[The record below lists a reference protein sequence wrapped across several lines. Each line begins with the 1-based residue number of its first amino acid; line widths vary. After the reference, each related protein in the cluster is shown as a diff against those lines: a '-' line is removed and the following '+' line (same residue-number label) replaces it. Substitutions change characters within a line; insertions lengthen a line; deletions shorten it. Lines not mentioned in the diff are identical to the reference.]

1 MIAKVSGPGHTIE
14 TYEISD
20 QEMSAGS
27 TLGSPKATMW
37 IKATGAIEKL
47 WSIEA
52 GINVFETLVVH
63 HWDERSGI
71 PLTPLPGQ
79 FVIHPDHQEH
89 IFELS
94 NGITVHEDLLVLS
107 GEPQGPDMHQVDPAA
122 AYYHVQLTNDS
133 EEEQCV
139 ASYAGIQLKG
149 GFIGTTHVE
158 YSARQNAFV
167 VTNSSAPGL
176 VRYAACSVRPKGY
189 EVTLDAAKPNAAT
202 FPGKLS
208 GNTME
213 TPGDAIGLFHL
224 SHTLAPGKS
233 AQWYIVLTFSLDG
246 AAAAQEVMDSL
257 PDYAGALQRTRSY
270 YDAVLDRAVV
280 MTPDPQVNRGVL
292 WAKANMLR
300 TELLSQQ
307 GWCFVNDPTRSNN
320 SVCRDTAWFAF
331 GSDYVTPHFSKESL
345 RWYATH
351 LEPSGMAVEYFDIRT
366 GATEDYGLNINDNTP
381 LLILAIWHHYH
392 VTGDRAFLE
401 ELYPQAKRMAD
412 YIVSQR
418 NDQGLVWCTADGT
431 YERGIV
437 GWRNV
442 IPDYRLSGAT
452 TEINS
457 ECYAALNA
465 IATMARELGLE
476 TDDRHYLGCA
486 GALRD
491 AINEHLLDKERNV
504 YYLNIDLDGTKRTD
518 VTSDMMFPVM
528 FGVADHETAAN
539 IISRMSV
546 PEFWSE
552 PGIHTVPRTAIHYG
566 PTHGFGLL
574 GGIWVGVTF
583 WYAFAA
589 AQFNPEFMASALSES
604 FRHYSSDPRHNNTV
618 PGQFSEWLHGETL
631 VNQGMM
637 LSPWYPPRYVWAAIE
652 GMAGLD
658 LRSNTPKLDPRPA
671 REWKWLGV
679 RNLSLQGNRI
689 AWFAVRTPDLIVY
702 VNHAFESVDPERQF
716 EDDISGCV
724 HVSGEEVV
732 VIALRRKD
740 AIAVFVGN
748 TKDRTVSTALRME
761 VAGLDNFKNV
771 QIYNSLRGE
780 WVQRPIPPELGTGL
794 PIQID
799 RHGFCVLEFSMEA

>member
-1 MIAKVSGPGHTIE
+1 
-14 TYEISD
+14 
-20 QEMSAGS
+20 
-27 TLGSPKATMW
+27 
-37 IKATGAIEKL
+37 
-47 WSIEA
+47 
-52 GINVFETLVVH
+52 
-63 HWDERSGI
+63 
-71 PLTPLPGQ
+71 
-79 FVIHPDHQEH
+79 
-89 IFELS
+89 
-94 NGITVHEDLLVLS
+94 
-107 GEPQGPDMHQVDPAA
+107 
-122 AYYHVQLTNDS
+122 
-133 EEEQCV
+133 
-139 ASYAGIQLKG
+139 
-149 GFIGTTHVE
+149 
-158 YSARQNAFV
+158 
-167 VTNSSAPGL
+167 
-176 VRYAACSVRPKGY
+176 
-189 EVTLDAAKPNAAT
+189 
-202 FPGKLS
+202 
-208 GNTME
+208 
-213 TPGDAIGLFHL
+213 
-224 SHTLAPGKS
+224 
-233 AQWYIVLTFSLDG
+233 
-246 AAAAQEVMDSL
+246 
-257 PDYAGALQRTRSY
+257 
-270 YDAVLDRAVV
+270 
-280 MTPDPQVNRGVL
+280 
-292 WAKANMLR
+292 
-300 TELLSQQ
+300 
-307 GWCFVNDPTRSNN
+307 
-320 SVCRDTAWFAF
+320 
-331 GSDYVTPHFSKESL
+331 
-345 RWYATH
+345 
-351 LEPSGMAVEYFDIRT
+351 
-366 GATEDYGLNINDNTP
+366 
-381 LLILAIWHHYH
+381 
-392 VTGDRAFLE
+392 
-401 ELYPQAKRMAD
+401 
-412 YIVSQR
+412 
-418 NDQGLVWCTADGT
+418 
-431 YERGIV
+431 
-437 GWRNV
+437 
-442 IPDYRLSGAT
+442 
-452 TEINS
+452 
-457 ECYAALNA
+457 
-465 IATMARELGLE
+465 
-476 TDDRHYLGCA
+476 
-486 GALRD
+486 
-491 AINEHLLDKERNV
+491 
-504 YYLNIDLDGTKRTD
+504 
-518 VTSDMMFPVM
+518 MMFPVM